1 MNELILP
8 IAKIQPFISIESLAA
23 MVLTVIAGLVFYK
36 MFLRKISEQRHA
48 NLKGRFKGIYGAYFV
63 TLTLS
68 ILYWTLIST
77 SWSTDLTIK
86 IANYM
91 ALIAFIITIYLII
104 KIAQIFVYFYLFW
117 MNMSQGVPR
126 LIANIFTLVF
136 ATILVSWVAAEV
148 FAINLAAVLA
158 TSAIFTIVLGLA
170 LQDTLGNL
178 FSGVALQMERPF
190 HLGDWVEIQC
200 DSQKWVGQIQEI
212 TWRAT
217 SMTGF
222 GEELI
227 IIPNKLIAQS
237 QLIVFN
243 EKNRPA
249 RFGQQF
255 KFALNSNQESIKSCI
270 YEALEAIPE
279 IMEEPRERVLIGQI
293 TEQWIL
299 VNVFYSIRNYGNK
312 NIIADSVNTLVLD
325 NIRRKNLSLAMP
337 ILEIKHEANANM
349 NLRENT

>member
-1 MNELILP
+1 MNQIILP
-8 IAKIQPFISIESLAA
+8 IEKIKPFVSIESLAA
-23 MVLTVIAGLVFYK
+23 MALTVIAGLIFYK
-36 MFLRKISEQRHA
+36 IFLRKISEQRHA
-48 NLKGRFKGIYGAYFV
+48 NLKGRFKGLYGAYFI
-63 TLTLS
+63 TLS
-68 ILYWTLIST
+68 LSVIFWTLIST
-77 SWSTDLTIK
+77 SWSTDLTLK

-91 ALIAFIITIYLII
+91 ALIAFVIVLYLII
-104 KIAQIFVYFYLFW
+104 KIAQIYVYFYLFW

-136 ATILVSWVAAEV
+136 ATILISWVAAEV

-200 DSQKWVGQIQEI
+200 ESQKWVGQIQEI

-237 QLIVFN
+237 QLIVYN

-255 KFALNSNQESIKSCI
+255 KFALQSNQETIKECI
-270 YEALEAIPE
+270 YEALELIPE
-279 IMEEPRERVLIGQI
+279 IIEDPRPRVLLGQV

-299 VNVFYSIRNYGNK
+299 INVFYSVRNYGNK
-312 NIIADSVNTLVLD
+312 NIVADSVNTLVLD
-325 NIRRKNLSLAMP
+325 NVRRKNLSLALP
-337 ILEIKHEANANM
+337 VIEIKQDRT
-349 NLRENT
+349 LRENI

>member
-8 IAKIQPFISIESLAA
+8 LAKIQPFISIESLATIA
-23 MVLTVIAGLVFYK
+23 LTIIAALVFYRV
-36 MFLRKISEQRHA
+36 FLRKISEQRHA
-48 NLKGRFKGIYGAYFV
+48 NLKGRFKGIYGAFFIS
-63 TLTLS
+63 LSLS
-68 ILYWTLIST
+68 IVHWTLIST
-77 SWSTDLTIK
+77 SWSTDLTLK
-86 IANYM
+86 IASYM
-91 ALIAFIITIYLII
+91 AFLAFIIIVYLII
-104 KIAQIFVYFYLFW
+104 KISQIYVYCYLFW

-126 LIANIFTLVF
+126 LIVNIFSLVF
-136 ATILVSWVAAEV
+136 ATILISWIAAEV

-190 HLGDWVEIQC
+190 HLGDWVEIQYE
-200 DSQKWVGQIQEI
+200 SQKWVGQIQEI

-217 SMTGF
+217 SMSGF
-222 GEELI
+222 AEELI

-237 QLIVFN
+237 QLIVYN

-255 KFALNSNQESIKSCI
+255 KFALNSNQQAIKDCI
-270 YEALEAIPE
+270 YEALELIPE
-279 IMEEPRERVLIGQI
+279 IMEDPRPRVLLGQV

-299 VNVFYSIRNYGNK
+299 INVFYSIRNYGNK
-312 NIIADSVNTLVLD
+312 NIVADSVNTLVLD
-325 NIRRKNLSLAMP
+325 NVRRKNLALALP
-337 ILEIKHEANANM
+337 VIEIKHEANIKG
-349 NLRENT
+349 EVV

>member
-1 MNELILP
+1 MNQIILP
-8 IAKIQPFISIESLAA
+8 IEKIKPFVSIESLAA
-23 MVLTVIAGLVFYK
+23 MALTVIAGLIFYK
-36 MFLRKISEQRHA
+36 IFLRKISEQRHA
-48 NLKGRFKGIYGAYFV
+48 NLKGRFKGLYSAYFI
-63 TLTLS
+63 TLS
-68 ILYWTLIST
+68 LSVIYWTLIST
-77 SWSTDLTIK
+77 SWSTDLTLK

-91 ALIAFIITIYLII
+91 ALIAFVIVLYLII
-104 KIAQIFVYFYLFW
+104 KIAQIYVYFYLFW

-136 ATILVSWVAAEV
+136 ATILISWVAAEV

-200 DSQKWVGQIQEI
+200 ESQKWVGQIQEI

-237 QLIVFN
+237 QLIVYN

-255 KFALNSNQESIKSCI
+255 KFALQSNQETIKECI
-270 YEALEAIPE
+270 YEALELIPE
-279 IMEEPRERVLIGQI
+279 IIEDPRPRVLLGQV

-299 VNVFYSIRNYGNK
+299 INVFYSVRNYGNK
-312 NIIADSVNTLVLD
+312 NIVADSVNTLVLD
-325 NIRRKNLSLAMP
+325 NVRRKNLSLALP
-337 ILEIKHEANANM
+337 IIEIKQDRT
-349 NLRENT
+349 LRENI

>member
-1 MNELILP
+1 MNQIILP
-8 IAKIQPFISIESLAA
+8 IEKIKPFVSIESLAA
-23 MVLTVIAGLVFYK
+23 MALTVIAGLIFYK
-36 MFLRKISEQRHA
+36 IFLRKISEQRHA
-48 NLKGRFKGIYGAYFV
+48 NLKGRFKGLYGAYFI
-63 TLTLS
+63 TLS
-68 ILYWTLIST
+68 LSVIYWTLIST
-77 SWSTDLTIK
+77 SWSTDLTLK

-91 ALIAFIITIYLII
+91 ALIAFVIVLYLII
-104 KIAQIFVYFYLFW
+104 KIAQIYVYFYLFW

-136 ATILVSWVAAEV
+136 ATILISWVAAEV

-200 DSQKWVGQIQEI
+200 ESQKWVGQIQEI

-237 QLIVFN
+237 QLIVYN

-255 KFALNSNQESIKSCI
+255 KFALQSNQETIKECI
-270 YEALEAIPE
+270 YEALELIPE
-279 IMEEPRERVLIGQI
+279 IIEDPRPRVLLGQV

-299 VNVFYSIRNYGNK
+299 INVFYSVRNYGNK
-312 NIIADSVNTLVLD
+312 NIVADSVNTLVLD
-325 NIRRKNLSLAMP
+325 NVRRKNLSLALP
-337 ILEIKHEANANM
+337 IIEIKQDRT
-349 NLRENT
+349 LRENI

>member
-1 MNELILP
+1 MNQIILP
-8 IAKIQPFISIESLAA
+8 IEKIKPFISIESLAA
-23 MVLTVIAGLVFYK
+23 MALTVIAGIFFYK
-36 MFLRKISEQRHA
+36 LFLRKISEQRHA
-48 NLKGRFKGIYGAYFV
+48 NLKGRFKGLYGAYFI
-63 TLTLS
+63 TLS
-68 ILYWTLIST
+68 LSIIYWTLIST
-77 SWSTDLTIK
+77 SWSSELTLK

-91 ALIAFIITIYLII
+91 ALIAFVIVIYLII
-104 KIAQIFVYFYLFW
+104 KIAQIYVYFYLFW

-136 ATILVSWVAAEV
+136 ATILLSWVAAEV

-190 HLGDWVEIQC
+190 HLGDWVEVQHE
-200 DSQKWVGQIQEI
+200 SQKWVGQIQEI

-237 QLIVFN
+237 QLTVYN

-255 KFALNSNQESIKSCI
+255 KFALQSNQEMIKECI
-270 YEALEAIPE
+270 YEALDLIPE
-279 IMEEPRERVLIGQI
+279 IIEDPRPRVLLGQV

-299 VNVFYSIRNYGNK
+299 INVFYSVRNYGNK
-312 NIIADSVNTLVLD
+312 NIVADSVNTLVLD
-325 NIRRKNLSLAMP
+325 NVRRKNLSLALP
-337 ILEIKHEANANM
+337 VIEIKQDRT
-349 NLRENT
+349 LRENI